1 MNQIPDTIKRYLAD
15 KQYTLD
21 TIGMSGAQ
29 ILLFPD
35 QVLKIQSASPE
46 AEREVQMMEWCAGK
60 LPVPRVLAH
69 MVEQQTSYLLMTRA
83 KGVMSCDGSYMEQPE
98 VLTEVLADGLKRLW
112 QVDTTDCPCHQMLAQ
127 KLKAAEQNVRQGLV
141 DLDNVEP
148 DTFGP
153 EGFADSQALL
163 DWLYANQPEEELV
176 LSHGDFCLPNVF
188 GKGNQVSG
196 YIDLGRA
203 GVADKWQDI
212 ALCYR
217 SLRDNYGT
225 RYGGTPDTGF
235 CPELLFAKLGIEPD
249 WEKIRYYMLLDE
261 LF

>member
-15 KQYTLD
+15 EQYTLD

-98 VLTEVLADGLKRLW
+98 VLTEVLADGLQRLW
-112 QVDTTDCPCHQMLAQ
+112 QVDVTDCPSRQMLAQ
-127 KLKAAEQNVRQGLV
+127 KRRARYLWTGRVCRSTGIAGLAV
-141 DLDNVEP
+141 CKPTGRGIGTVSRR
-148 DTFGP
+148 F
-153 EGFADSQALL
+153 
-163 DWLYANQPEEELV
+163 
-176 LSHGDFCLPNVF
+176 LP
-188 GKGNQVSG
+188 
-196 YIDLGRA
+196 A
-203 GVADKWQDI
+203 
-212 ALCYR
+212 
-217 SLRDNYGT
+217 
-225 RYGGTPDTGF
+225 
-235 CPELLFAKLGIEPD
+235 
-249 WEKIRYYMLLDE
+249 
-261 LF
+261 

>member
-1 MNQIPDTIKRYLAD
+1 MNQIPDKIKRYLAD

-83 KGVMSCDGSYMEQPE
+83 EGKMSCDASYMEQPE
-98 VLTEVLADGLKRLW
+98 VLTEMLADGLKRLW

-148 DTFGP
+148 ETFGP
-153 EGFADSQALL
+153 EGFADPQALL
-163 DWLYANQPEEELV
+163 NWLYANQPAEEPV
-176 LSHGDFCLPNVF
+176 LSHGDFCLPNIF

-212 ALCYR
+212 VLCYR

-225 RYGGTPDTGF
+225 RYGGVQYTGF
-235 CPELLFAKLGIEPD
+235 WPELLFEKLGIEPD
-249 WEKIRYYMLLDE
+249 WEKIRYYILLDE